1 MGGNLWL
8 VGSPGSEHGLA
19 KSRTLEVCDYVRHSG
34 EAFTPGGGEEGRAPT
49 LHLRPRHLPYN

>member
-8 VGSPGSEHGLA
+8 VGSPGSEPGLA
-19 KSRTLEVCDYVRHSG
+19 QSRTLEVCDYVRRSG
-34 EAFTPGGGEEGRAPT
+34 EALTPGGGEAGRAPT